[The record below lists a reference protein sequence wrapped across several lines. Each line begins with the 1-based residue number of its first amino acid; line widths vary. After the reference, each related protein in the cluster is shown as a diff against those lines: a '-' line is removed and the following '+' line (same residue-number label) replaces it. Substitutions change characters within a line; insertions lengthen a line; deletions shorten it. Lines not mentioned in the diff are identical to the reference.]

1 MNEKIFAQ
9 LLDVVRG
16 LGLIESQSTSL
27 VLQLLCWWQLS
38 NKQGAL
44 PEALHISHLLDR
56 ELSEQHEALR
66 QVQQHVEFPFIDEGV
81 WQGLQGRRDLLP
93 LLQKL
98 NALAVSGFLDNLNLD
113 DAAFWCAE
121 RRDGAP
127 ARAPGLNDLLIALAM
142 VDATQQVYVPW
153 EASGQLASRVVRRG
167 ARVWVEAQ
175 MPMLTAQLLTLSG
188 CPHWTLKACEPVS
201 APSALDRGQLIR
213 FDTAVCHPPMG
224 LRYPHGTVE
233 SDLLGRFSEK
243 TPVGSVLQIRH
254 LLAQTRGRI
263 VMAVANGVLFASG
276 SERQLR
282 ERLVEAGQLEAVIAL
297 PAGLCS
303 HTNIPLSILVLNAKG
318 GAEQVRFVNA
328 ATEAFT
334 ERSARKRIDLK
345 NLDTL
350 LAEIAGQDAT
360 EHAVSVSRQSIA
372 DNDYSLEVGRYVLD
386 ADARQLEHTL
396 QRYEMHKLSE
406 FFEVI
411 RPRQHA
417 TSVSPGGV
425 EVLEVQ
431 AQDLSE
437 HGYLGKPSKAARFD
451 LGSAKAACYFIR
463 PGDILMAFKGA
474 IGKVGI
480 AQMVPE
486 GTEGGWIAGQSLVI
500 LRSKRPQEYPPKAL
514 LTYLRSSL
522 GHAVLKHIAVG
533 ATTPSIQLSAL
544 KDLEVPVPSTAE
556 AQQLVETFELGA
568 QLEEQIQQLRTKQAA
583 LAASLWNA

>member
-1 MNEKIFAQ
+1 MNEKIFSQ
-9 LLDVVRG
+9 LLDATHG
-16 LGLIESQSTSL
+16 LPLTVPQSISL

-38 NKQGAL
+38 NKPGAL

-81 WQGLQGRRDLLP
+81 WQGLQGSRDLLP

-113 DAAFWCAE
+113 DAAFWYAE

-127 ARAPGLNDLLIALAM
+127 ARAPGLNDLLIALAR

-167 ARVWVEAQ
+167 ARAWVEAQ

-188 CPHWTLKACEPVS
+188 CTHWTLKSCEPVS

-243 TPVGSVLQIRH
+243 TPVGSVLQVRH

-303 HTNIPLSILVLNAKG
+303 HTNIPLSILVLNAQG
-318 GAEQVRFVNA
+318 GAESVRFVNA
-328 ATEAFT
+328 ATETFT
-334 ERSARKRIDLK
+334 ERAAKKRIELK

-350 LAEIAGQDAT
+350 LAEVAGQDAT
-360 EHAVSVSRQSIA
+360 EHAISVSRQSIA

-386 ADARQLEHTL
+386 EAARELEHVL
-396 QRYEMHKLSE
+396 QRYEMRKLSE

-417 TSVSPGGV
+417 TSASGA
-425 EVLEVQ
+425 EVFEVQ
-431 AQDLSE
+431 AQDIPAY
-437 HGYLGKPSKAARFD
+437 GYIHSANKEALFD
-451 LGSAKAACYFIR
+451 LGSAKASTYFIR
-463 PGDILMAFKGA
+463 PDDVLVTFKGT
-474 IGKVGI
+474 IGKAGI
-480 AQMVPE
+480 AREVPDNK
-486 GTEGGWIAGQSLVI
+486 EGGWIAGQSLAI
-500 LRSKRPQEYPPKAL
+500 LRSKRPDEYPPKAL
-514 LTYLRSSL
+514 LTYLRSDIGQAL
-522 GHAVLKHIAVG
+522 LKHMAVG
-533 ATTPSIQLSAL
+533 ATIPSIQLSAL
-544 KDLEVPVPSTAE
+544 KELEIPVPSADEMNRMVQAFEQE
-556 AQQLVETFELGA
+556 AQIENE
-568 QLEEQIQQLRTKQAA
+568 IQQLRAKQAA
-583 LAASLWNA
+583 LAASLWTA